1 MRKFKTLSL
10 FALAISFIVV
20 SCTKEGPEGPVGAA
34 GPQGPA
40 GANGANGT
48 NGTNGATGPE
58 GPIGPQGPAGTAN
71 VIYSSWIN
79 EGPWAD
85 TSMASLEVVSG
96 GKASRMIVAAPSLSS
111 TVLDQGVVLSYV
123 KTSLS
128 PGSPI
133 LLPYYITGS
142 SALLI
147 EIGSRPQVQKIIY
160 YWYYPT
166 SPGTQASGALGASTQ
181 FRYVIIPGAVSGG
194 RMANGQTTYYG
205 RTETELKKMSYHD
218 VCTLF
223 SIPE

>member
-1 MRKFKTLSL
+1 MRKFRLLSL
-10 FALAISFIVV
+10 LLVTIAFLAVN
-20 SCTKEGPEGPVGAA
+20 CTKEGPEGPAGAA
-34 GPQGPA
+34 
-40 GANGANGT
+40 
-48 NGTNGATGPE
+48 
-58 GPIGPQGPAGTAN
+58 GPQGPAGTAN

-85 TSMASLEVVSG
+85 TSMVSLEVVSG

-111 TVLDQGVVLSYV
+111 AVLDQGVVLSYI

-133 LLPYYITGS
+133 LLPYYIGGNS
-142 SALLI
+142 GLI
-147 EIGSRPQVQKIIY
+147 EIGSRPQIQKIIY
-160 YWYYPT
+160 YWYFPT
-166 SPGTQASGALGASTQ
+166 SPGTQATGALGASTQ

-205 RTETELKKMSYHD
+205 RTETELKSMSYHD